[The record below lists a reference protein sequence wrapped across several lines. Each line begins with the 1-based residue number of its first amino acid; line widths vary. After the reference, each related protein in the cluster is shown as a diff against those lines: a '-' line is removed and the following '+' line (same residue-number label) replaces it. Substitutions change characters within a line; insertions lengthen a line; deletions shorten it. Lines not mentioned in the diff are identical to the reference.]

1 MEFADNNEQARIC
14 KESTPTPLSN
24 KTTASEI
31 AEASFWRK
39 SCSQYLTKPQT
50 ELEKV
55 KQELADVKARLAA
68 CEQKRHLAISIPQ
81 KNKGPSVGSPVSPGL
96 KAKMNAYLAATQ
108 KRRSRFKRSRS
119 RKQTRKN

>member
-1 MEFADNNEQARIC
+1 MGFADKNQETVC
-14 KESTPTPLSN
+14 KETKPPPLSTT
-24 KTTASEI
+24 TTAAEI

-39 SCSQYLTKPQT
+39 SCYQYLEPI
-50 ELEKV
+50 EKV

-68 CEQKRHLAISIPQ
+68 CEQKRPLAISIPQ

-108 KRRSRFKRSRS
+108 KRRRLQRRRSR
-119 RKQTRKN
+119 RQRRLRDN

>member
-1 MEFADNNEQARIC
+1 MSNNEQARIC
-14 KESTPTPLSN
+14 KETTPLPLSN
-24 KTTASEI
+24 TTKASEI

-96 KAKMNAYLAATQ
+96 QTKMNAYLAATQ
-108 KRRSRFKRSRS
+108 KTPRLQRRRSRRQR
-119 RKQTRKN
+119 RLRDN